1 MNSSRLP
8 NKVMKNLGKNISAL
22 KLIIERVRV
31 FKLNH
36 KVIIVTSRDKSS
48 NAIFSI

>member
-1 MNSSRLP
+1 MNSSKLP
-8 NKVMKNLGKNISAL
+8 NRVMKNLGKNISAL

-36 KVIIVTSRDKSS
+36 KVIIVTSRDKGS
-48 NAIFSI
+48 NAIFST